1 MGTVTT
7 SLRDRAQSIFADLGY
22 TVSPSGGELR
32 AERKWRVVQVTP
44 MAEPGDPPSSGDMRC
59 FVTWSDRVDS
69 LETRLT
75 RADPDYEWAIIGI
88 DADCEDYEVAD
99 PPAAE

>member
-22 TVSPSGGELR
+22 SVSPKGREFR

-59 FVTWSDRVDS
+59 FVTWADCVDS
-69 LETRLT
+69 LEARLT

-88 DADCEDYEVAD
+88 DAECEDYVVAER
-99 PPAAE
+99 PSAE

>member
-22 TVSPSGGELR
+22 EVSASEGELL

-44 MAEPGDPPSSGDMRC
+44 MPEPQDPPSSGGLRC
-59 FVTWSDRVDS
+59 FVTWAEHVSAVERQI
-69 LETRLT
+69 E
-75 RADPDYEWAIIGI
+75 RADPEYEWAIIGVR
-88 DADCEDYEVAD
+88 DGNDYSIARAV
-99 PPAAE
+99 